1 MYRWWYAVGLMQ
13 GWIGTDSFG
22 KVERLGK
29 ESVQTEF
36 FCVVLPLWPLRSY
49 YEHHTSDGTS
59 TTEIRLHPTSVALGY
74 LRVVTWMAALMLGVA
89 ALADYPR
96 WGGLLAPAL
105 GLTAVASV
113 LTFALGRLSSGE
125 RKRRELL
132 RRVVG
137 TGAPPELLPS
147 STRDTIRDSLEAR
160 WYADHHVKW
169 ADAIA
174 ASQGSELLVALAE
187 YHLRPVLAEH
197 ARACLDADDQELN

>member
-1 MYRWWYAVGLMQ
+1 MQ

-22 KVERLGK
+22 KVERLGE

-74 LRVVTWMAALMLGVA
+74 LRVATWMAALILGLP
-89 ALADYPR
+89 ALDDRER
-96 WGGLLAPAL
+96 WGHLLVPAIV
-105 GLTAVASV
+105 LTVMATL
-113 LTFALGRLSSGE
+113 LTFAVGRLSGAE
-125 RKRRELL
+125 RRRRELL

-137 TGAPPELLPS
+137 TGAPPELLPP
-147 STRDTIRDSLEAR
+147 STRDTIRDSLVAR
-160 WYADHHVKW
+160 WYDEHDLKW

-174 ASQGSELLVALAE
+174 ASTRSELLVALAE
-187 YHLRPVLAEH
+187 YHLRPVLAAH
-197 ARACLDADDQELN
+197 ARACLDADDLELN